1 MPLPITEAL
10 RAELLGTPIKVSTVY
25 PGYIRT
31 ELNDKAVELPFEVDV
46 RRGSALLVKA
56 IERERAESYV
66 PDWP

>member
-31 ELNDKAVELPFEVDV
+31 ELNDKAAKLPFEVDV
-46 RRGSALLVKA
+46 RRGSALLVK
-56 IERERAESYV
+56 
-66 PDWP
+66 D